1 MAGYSGT
8 PLSKKLG
15 IKVGHVVALIHPPD
29 GLRGALEP
37 LPEDVTIKRDLR
49 GKSPVDVILLF
60 AKSESVLDA
69 KLDACVAR
77 LAQTGGLWICWPKK
91 SSGVTTD
98 LSDGVVRRRGLAT
111 GLVDN
116 KTCAVD
122 DTWSGLRFVVR
133 VANRKT

>member
-15 IKVGHVVALIHPPD
+15 IQAGHAVVLINGPNDLLALLD
-29 GLRGALEP
+29 P

-69 KLDACVAR
+69 KLDACIAR
-77 LAQTGGLWICWPKK
+77 LAQNGGLWICWPKK
-91 SSGVTTD
+91 SSGVATD
-98 LSDGVVRRRGLAT
+98 LFDGVVRRRGLAT

-133 VANRKT
+133 VANRKR